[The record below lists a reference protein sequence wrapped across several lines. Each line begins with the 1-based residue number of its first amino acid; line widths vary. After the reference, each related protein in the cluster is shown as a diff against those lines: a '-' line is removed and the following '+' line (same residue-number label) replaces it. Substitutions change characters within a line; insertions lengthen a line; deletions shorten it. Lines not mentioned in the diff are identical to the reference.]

1 MTNPLI
7 ALEQAGQSVWLD
19 FIERKILE
27 DGHFKALIDN
37 DGLGGVTS
45 NPSIFEKA
53 IGESDEYDGAV
64 NAFVA
69 KADADVDAVF
79 EHLAIADIQAAA
91 DQLRVVYDRTG
102 GRDGFVSLEVSP
114 YLAMETEATIAEA
127 RRLWHAVNR
136 PNLMVKVPGTGPG
149 VPAIKTLIGEGIN
162 INVTLLFSLEAYLA
176 VAEAHLAGLEALKA
190 KGGDIAKVAGV
201 ASFFVSRI
209 DAEIDKA
216 IDARLKAGAAPD
228 ELALKA
234 VRGKVAIANAKIA
247 YQRYLEMVA
256 TPRWK
261 ALAAAGAAPQ
271 RLLWASTGTKNPDY
285 SDVLYIAELIGPD
298 TVNTMPPKTMDAFR
312 DHGTVRESLTED
324 VAEAAHTLAEAE
336 RLGLDLK
343 GVTDRLV
350 VEGVRSFADAA
361 DKLYGA
367 VAKKRIAALGE
378 KLNAQNLSIPEAL
391 AEPVKALTETARAE
405 GWSRRLWAGDA
416 AMWTGTEEAK
426 WLGWLPAARGERVD
440 LVALEAFAGEV
451 ASAGF
456 IHAVLLGMGGSSLGP
471 EVLAETF
478 GTRPGHPQLLVLDTT
493 QPDQIARIEAEI
505 DVARTLFIVA
515 SKSGSTLEPDVLHRH
530 FHALTA
536 AAVGEAQA
544 GAHFVAITD
553 PGSKLEATAKGQGFR
568 RIFLGDPA
576 IGGRYSVLSNFGM
589 VPAAVIGVDVAAFMA
604 STQVM
609 TRSCGPSA
617 PPAINPGVELGLLLG
632 AAAKAGRDKLT
643 ILASHGLSDVG
654 FWLEQLV
661 AESTGKHGLGIVP
674 LTSEPAGAPKVYGD
688 DRVFAYLRLDS
699 HGEPPAG
706 EVALDE
712 HVRDLE
718 EAGHP
723 VVRIAVSS
731 RDALG
736 QEFVRWEVAT
746 AIAGAVIGIDPFD
759 QPDVEASKIKARE
772 LTDAYEKDG
781 SAPAE
786 TPILVD
792 GDLALYADP
801 ADVAALEPKGGK
813 AIGGWLGAHFA
824 RAGAGDYIGLLAW
837 IDRDPAHV
845 KAIDALRTR
854 LRDHTKCA
862 TVVGFGPRFLHSTG
876 QAYKGGPNSGV
887 FLQITADPAHDRP
900 VPGRKASFGVIA
912 AAQARGDLAVLAE
925 RGRRLLRV
933 HITGDVGAGLKRLAE
948 LIDHALV

>member
-1 MTNPLI
+1 
-7 ALEQAGQSVWLD
+7 
-19 FIERKILE
+19 
-27 DGHFKALIDN
+27 
-37 DGLGGVTS
+37 
-45 NPSIFEKA
+45 
-53 IGESDEYDGAV
+53 
-64 NAFVA
+64 
-69 KADADVDAVF
+69 
-79 EHLAIADIQAAA
+79 
-91 DQLRVVYDRTG
+91 
-102 GRDGFVSLEVSP
+102 
-114 YLAMETEATIAEA
+114 
-127 RRLWHAVNR
+127 
-136 PNLMVKVPGTGPG
+136 
-149 VPAIKTLIGEGIN
+149 
-162 INVTLLFSLEAYLA
+162 LFSREAYLR
-176 VAEAHLAGLEALKA
+176 VAHAYIEGLEARVKA
-190 KGGDIAKVAGV
+190 GRDVTRIASV

-209 DAEIDKA
+209 DTQIDRK
-216 IDARLKAGAAPD
+216 IDAKLAGGKAQDVLAD
-228 ELALKA
+228 KDVQTLRALKG
-234 VRGKVAIANAKIA
+234 RVAIANAKLA
-247 YQRYLEMVA
+247 YQDYLELSRGE
-256 TPRWK
+256 RWQ
-261 ALAAAGAAPQ
+261 ALAAQGAQPQ

-285 SDVLYIAELIGPD
+285 SDVLYIAELIGPA

-324 VAEAAHTLAEAE
+324 VAGAAHTLAEAE

-367 VAKKRIAALGE
+367 VARKRIAALGD
-378 KLNAQNLSIPEAL
+378 KLNAHHLAIPEAL
-391 AEPVKALTETARAE
+391 AEPVKTLTETARAE

-416 AMWTGTEEAK
+416 SLWTGADEAK
-426 WLGWLPAARGERVD
+426 WIGWLPAARGERID
-440 LVALEAFAGEV
+440 IPALEAFAGEV
-451 ASAGF
+451 AGAGF

-478 GTRPGHPQLLVLDTT
+478 GSRPGHPQLLVLDTT
-493 QPDQIARIEAEI
+493 QPDQIAHIEAEI

-530 FHALTA
+530 FFALTA

-553 PGSKLEATAKGQGFR
+553 PGSKLEATAKEQGFR
-568 RIFLGDPA
+568 RTFLGDPA

-589 VPAAVIGVDVAAFMA
+589 VPAAVIGVDVKGFMA
-604 STQVM
+604 SAQVM

-617 PPAINPGVELGLLLG
+617 PPALNPGLELGLLLG

-674 LTSEPAGAPKVYGD
+674 LAGEPAGAPRVYGD

-706 EVALDE
+706 EVALDA
-712 HVRDLE
+712 HVRELE

-723 VVRIAVSS
+723 VVRLAVSS
-731 RDALG
+731 RDTLG
-736 QEFVRWEVAT
+736 QEFIRWEVAT

-813 AIGGWLGAHFA
+813 AIGGWLGEHFA

-900 VPGRKASFGVIA
+900 IPGRKASFGVIA